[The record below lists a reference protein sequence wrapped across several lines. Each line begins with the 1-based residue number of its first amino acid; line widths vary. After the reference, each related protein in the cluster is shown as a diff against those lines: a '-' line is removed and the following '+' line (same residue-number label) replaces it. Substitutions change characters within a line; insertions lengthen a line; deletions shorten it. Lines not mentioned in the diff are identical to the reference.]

1 MYYTKQV
8 GFGPFKKWVLME
20 KVSPRHKET
29 RVPLKDG
36 FIYTENGARPISSAK
51 ISITPD
57 GYIVFNGTTKSSVK
71 ARTFEA
77 FSRGFVFTTD
87 DKTEGYVASNGNVV
101 NPVAK
106 GEIIT
111 GVDVYDSLST
121 IVYKKQ
127 NTTTGETFYTLGS
140 TLGGGEYQQWG
151 KYTSF
156 EVGKKSNGLPR
167 SMFILGNQDGTKA
180 VINVIPSDQDKTR
193 QLFNDNFVVLADSA
207 IKVEKSDQIL
217 YILSTTRRHT
227 GHESVLEG
235 FDITSITSPHPRLK
249 FMEYDVRDFDI
260 SFRELITHNDK
271 TSTVYDVLPHSE
283 GEAVRPRFTVD
294 GTIKN
299 VAPMF
304 GDNDVYIQT
313 NDGKNTLLREDGTAC
328 TNPELEGIKSI
339 HDRYG
344 FAYIIDVETKDGVK
358 QGLFRTGDLSTLFP
372 PCDKIRFFGDRLS
385 KEPTETESL
394 FVATHGDTFAV
405 GKLEQ
410 YKSDAYLPPEIL
422 VGFNRYFKPQLT
434 SEDCKL
440 YVQDSYG
447 IDGVLDCSAKNKPA
461 VFTEMVAYASNELG
475 CPLTAETKPTEFIE
489 SEDILIK

>member
-1 MYYTKQV
+1 
-8 GFGPFKKWVLME
+8 ME

-57 GYIVFNGTTKSSVK
+57 GYIVFNGTTKTSVK

-101 NPVAK
+101 NPVAE
-106 GEIIT
+106 GEVIT
-111 GVDVYDSLST
+111 GVDVYDAYNMV
-121 IVYKKQ
+121 VYKKEDT
-127 NTTTGETFYTLGS
+127 NTGKTYYTLGN
-140 TLGGGEYQQWG
+140 TLGGGEYPQW
-151 KYTSF
+151 YRFTSF
-156 EVGKKSNGLPR
+156 ETGKKSNGLPR
-167 SMFILGNQDGTKA
+167 SIFILGNQDGTKA
-180 VINVIPSDQDKTR
+180 VINVNN
-193 QLFNDNFVVLADSA
+193 FAEDNYTVLSDSA
-207 IKVEKSDQIL
+207 VKVEKSDQIL
-217 YILSTTRRHT
+217 YILSTTRKHT

-235 FDITSITSPHPRLK
+235 FDVATITAPHPKLK

-260 SFRELITHNDK
+260 SYRELITQKDK
-271 TSTVYDVLPHSE
+271 TSTVYDVAPHSE

-299 VAPMF
+299 VAPIF

-447 IDGVLDCSAKNKPA
+447 MDGVLDCSAKNKPA

-475 CPLTAETKPTEFIE
+475 CPLAAETKPTEFIE